1 LLNKCRRIRTEDMT
15 LSHIRIVGSGLIG
28 TSIGLALTRAGKSV
42 EMVDIDLG
50 AQKLAQDLMGSAA
63 EGVSAQVTIIASPLS
78 SISQV
83 ISSEIAQGFNFGFI
97 DISSVKTNPVVE
109 VSALSL
115 DLANFLPTHPMA
127 GREVGG
133 AESARGDLF
142 QGRPWIID
150 SRGVKADLLQA
161 GREIIEICGG
171 HVIDMPVA
179 IHDQAVA
186 LVSHL
191 PQIMS
196 SALAAQ
202 LEGAPAEWLDLAGTG
217 LRDTTRIAA
226 SNSQLWREILSANRQ
241 ALNPLLEKVIE
252 DLKSLQL
259 SLNSEDAIEE
269 FIKAGNRGR
278 SMIPG
283 KHGGVARNYTFL
295 PVVIEDKPGQLAALF
310 DECAVA
316 QVNVEDLAIEHS
328 PEQYTGLI
336 TLALSKEDAQK
347 LYLHLL
353 KQGWSA
359 HSPR

>member
-1 LLNKCRRIRTEDMT
+1 MT

-42 EMVDIDLG
+42 VMVDIDG
-50 AQKLAQDLMGSAA
+50 EAQKLAQDLVGAAPDGGS
-63 EGVSAQVTIIASPLS
+63 SQVTIIASPLS

-83 ISSEIAQGFNFGFI
+83 ISSEIAQGLNLGFI
-97 DISSVKTNPVVE
+97 DISSVKTNPVLE
-109 VSALSL
+109 VSSL
-115 DLANFLPTHPMA
+115 GLDMTHFLPTHPMA

-142 QGRPWIID
+142 QGRPWILD
-150 SRGVKADLLQA
+150 SRGVSDELLQA

-226 SNSQLWREILSANRQ
+226 SNSQLWREILAANRE
-241 ALNPLLEKVIE
+241 ALNPLLDKVIE

-259 SLNSEDAIEE
+259 SLNSESAIEE

-310 DECAVA
+310 DECATA
-316 QVNVEDLAIEHS
+316 QVNVEDLTIEHS

-336 TLALSKEDAQK
+336 TLALSREDAEK
-347 LYLHLL
+347 LYQHLL

>member
-1 LLNKCRRIRTEDMT
+1 MT
-15 LSHIRIVGSGLIG
+15 LTHIRIVGSGLIG
-28 TSIGLALTRAGKSV
+28 SSIGLALTRAGV
-42 EMVDIDLG
+42 AVTMVDIDPA
-50 AQKLAQDLMGSAA
+50 AQKLAQDLMGGMGAVA
-63 EGVSAQVTIIASPLS
+63 KIDATIIASPLS
-78 SISQV
+78 TVSKV
-83 ISSEIAQGFNFGFI
+83 IQDQLHQGFDSRFI
-97 DISSVKTNPVVE
+97 DISSVKGNPKVE
-109 VSALSL
+109 VSALGL
-115 DLANFLPTHPMA
+115 DMSDFLPTHPMA

-150 SRGVKADLLQA
+150 SRGVSNNLLTV

-171 HVIDMPVA
+171 HLIDMPSEL
-179 IHDQAVA
+179 HDKAVA

-226 SNSQLWREILSANRQ
+226 SNSQLWREILKANRE
-241 ALNPLLEKVIE
+241 ALSPLLDKVIE
-252 DLKSLQL
+252 ELKNLQL
-259 SLNSEDAIEE
+259 SLSSESAIEE
-269 FIKAGNRGR
+269 FIKNGNRGR

-310 DECAVA
+310 DECAIA
-316 QVNVEDLAIEHS
+316 QVNVEDLTIEHS

-336 TLALSKEDAQK
+336 TLALSQEDAAK
-347 LYLHLL
+347 LYDHLL

>member
-1 LLNKCRRIRTEDMT
+1 MT

-28 TSIGLALTRAGKSV
+28 SSIGLALTRAWV
-42 EMVDIDLG
+42 AVTMVDIDSA
-50 AQKLAQDLMGSAA
+50 AQKLAQDLMGSPASIDKLDA
-63 EGVSAQVTIIASPLS
+63 TIIASPLS
-78 SISQV
+78 T
-83 ISSEIAQGFNFGFI
+83 ISSVIKDEIEQGLNFGFI
-97 DISSVKTNPVVE
+97 DISSVKNDPKVE
-109 VSALSL
+109 VSASGFDMSL
-115 DLANFLPTHPMA
+115 FLPTHPMA

-150 SRGVKADLLQA
+150 SRGVSTELLDV

-171 HVIDMPVA
+171 HLIDMPSE
-179 IHDQAVA
+179 IHDKAVA

-226 SNSQLWREILSANRQ
+226 SNSQLWREILKANRD
-241 ALNPLLEKVIE
+241 ALTPLLDRVIE
-252 DLKSLQL
+252 DLKNLQL
-259 SLNSEDAIEE
+259 SLTSESAIEE
-269 FIKAGNRGR
+269 FIKSGNRGR

-310 DECAVA
+310 DECATA
-316 QVNVEDLAIEHS
+316 QVNVEDLTIEHS
-328 PEQYTGLI
+328 P
-336 TLALSKEDAQK
+336 
-347 LYLHLL
+347 
-353 KQGWSA
+353 
-359 HSPR
+359 

>member
-1 LLNKCRRIRTEDMT
+1 MT

-28 TSIGLALTRAGKSV
+28 TSIGLALRTAGKSV
-42 EMVDIDLG
+42 TMIDIDPQ
-50 AQKLAQDLMGSAA
+50 AQKLAQDLIGTTESNDGA
-63 EGVSAQVTIIASPLS
+63 EVTIIASPLS
-78 SISQV
+78 TISLV
-83 ISSEIAQGFNFGFI
+83 ISEEIKQGFNLGFI

-109 VSALSL
+109 VSAVGL

-142 QGRPWIID
+142 QGRPWILD
-150 SRGVKADLLQA
+150 SRGVSEELLNA

-171 HVIDMPVA
+171 HLIDMPVA

-226 SNSQLWREILSANRQ
+226 SNSHLWREILTANRR
-241 ALNPLLEKVIE
+241 ALTPLLDKVIE

-259 SLNSEDAIEE
+259 SLNSESAVEE

-310 DECAVA
+310 DECATA
-316 QVNVEDLAIEHS
+316 QVNVEDLTIEHS

-336 TLALSKEDAQK
+336 TLALSKDGAEK
-347 LYLHLL
+347 LFQHLL